1 VSTYTLQRSIPA
13 EAGYDLV
20 VAGGGPAG
28 TAAAV
33 CAARLGLKV
42 LLAEATG
49 CLGGMGTSGL
59 VASFGPVSNGES
71 MLVGGF
77 MKELLETMWVQKAF
91 GPHVVPEFLHSQ
103 LNRWVPFNPEHLKRI
118 LDDFVVQAGVDVRFF
133 TRVVEA
139 DLTGRR
145 VNGVVLSNVEGLRYV
160 PAKAFVDA
168 TGDAALA
175 ALAGAECKVVLR
187 DTETVSPSTLCSMV
201 GGMDWTHPAYG
212 DDWRGMDAVK
222 AQVKNELVPK
232 AIEDRFFTQD
242 DRFFPGM
249 NRVGQQGTTLNA
261 GHVFNL
267 NPLSARSLSDGMVLG
282 RKLAEEYTGFYRKYV
297 PGCEKLE
304 LLTTAPVMGVRD
316 SRRIVGE
323 FELGIDDFRAKRQFA
338 DQVAVYN
345 RPTDVHPSDTSKAE
359 FDRFMKDFHG
369 KDNLGKGESVGIPYS
384 ILVPRGSENLWVAGR
399 CHSSDTKVHGSI
411 RAQSAAYM
419 MGQAAG
425 TAAAQAIATG
435 QPANDLDTRA
445 LVETLRAAGA
455 NLPQK
460 ELSREMTRA

>member
-1 VSTYTLQRSIPA
+1 MSATYQLARTIPSDD
-13 EAGYDLV
+13 GYDLV

-59 VASFGPVSNGES
+59 VASFGPVSDGER

-77 MKELLETMWVQKAF
+77 MKELLATMWERKAF
-91 GPHVVPEFLHSQ
+91 GPQVTQEYLDRQ
-103 LNRWVPFNPEHLKRI
+103 LNRWVPFSPEHLKRI
-118 LDDFVVQAGVDVRFF
+118 LDEFTVQAGVEVRFF

-139 DLTGRR
+139 DVNGRR

-187 DTETVSPSTLCSMV
+187 DTETVAPSTLCSLLA
-201 GGMDWTHPAYG
+201 GMDWDHPAYAG
-212 DDWRGMDAVK
+212 KGLDEVK
-222 AQVKNELVPK
+222 ARVRNELVPK
-232 AIEDRFFTQD
+232 AIDDGFFTQE

-249 NRVGQQGTTLNA
+249 NRVGPKAATLNA

-267 NPLSARSLSDGMVLG
+267 NPLSVRSLSDGMVFG
-282 RKLAEEYTGFYRKYV
+282 RKLAEEYAEFYRRYV
-297 PGCEKLE
+297 PGCEELE

-323 FELGIDDFRAKRQFA
+323 FELKIEDFLARRQFP

-345 RPTDVHPSDTSKAE
+345 RPTDVHPSDTSRKE
-359 FDRFMKDFHG
+359 YERFLKDFHG
-369 KDNLGKGESVGIPYS
+369 KDNLGRGESVGIPYS
-384 ILVPRGSENLWVAGR
+384 ILVPRGSQNLWVAGR

-419 MGQAAG
+419 MGQAVG
-425 TAAAQAIATG
+425 TAAAQSIATG
-435 QPANDLDTRA
+435 QPADDLDTGA
-445 LVETLRAAGA
+445 LVETLRSNGA
-455 NLPQK
+455 YLPQQQVA
-460 ELSREMTRA
+460 RTMTRA